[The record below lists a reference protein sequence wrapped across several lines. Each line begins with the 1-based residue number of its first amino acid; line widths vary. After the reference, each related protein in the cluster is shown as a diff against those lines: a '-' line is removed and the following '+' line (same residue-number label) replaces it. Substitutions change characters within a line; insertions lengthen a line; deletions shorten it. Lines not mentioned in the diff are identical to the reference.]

1 MVQGNSRVGFIILG
15 AIGLIFILLGIF
27 AGFIQAKRTLEEA
40 GSISSLPSFDWQSL
54 ENAAPG
60 TAVIFTGIL
69 EENNSD
75 ADVGGLII
83 YIEEIWS
90 VKYNDSEGSEGWEG
104 SWDWQNSFLPDTGV
118 TVSGGKVMITKGQD
132 VVIDQTLHEFKL
144 AVPRDGREV
153 EGIREG
159 SLRHRGFKAGDEIT
173 VVGEKEAAAIAVV
186 RVFGGNRAALEQHLA
201 NQVSGLR
208 ITGVVLGLA
217 GLALIIVAFILAYRR
232 QPA

>member
-1 MVQGNSRVGFIILG
+1 MVQGKSRVGFIILG

-27 AGFIQAKRTLEEA
+27 AGFIQAQRTLEEA
-40 GSISSLPSFDWQSL
+40 GSISSLPSFDRQSL
-54 ENAAPG
+54 ENAVPG

-104 SWDWQNSFLPDTGV
+104 NWDWQNTFLPDTGV

-132 VVIDQTLHEFKL
+132 VVIDQALHEFKL

-153 EGIREG
+153 EGIKEG
-159 SLRHRGFKAGDEIT
+159 SIRHRGFKAGDEIT
-173 VVGEKEAAAIAVV
+173 VVGEKEAAAVAAV
-186 RVFGGNRAALEQHLA
+186 RVFGGNRAALEQYLA

-208 ITGVVLGLA
+208 ITGVVLGLV
-217 GLALIIVAFILAYRR
+217 GLILMVIAVIFTVRSG
-232 QPA
+232 